1 MLLLFFSHYKFLIF
15 DQKKKKTRQILMVFI
30 SLNLFFEILQKKI
43 CFPIQNFDYGILAL
57 LWTFFAEEKDS
68 FVMWCWCDLM
78 LDDDDQTRKLFFF
91 VCLYLVFGLLIC
103 FSVSCFFIV
112 LNQKWMNE
120 SNLKQFLPVIDNE
133 WMNEILN
140 FFRPSF
146 SIQSIS

>member
-1 MLLLFFSHYKFLIF
+1 MTKKRKKLDKSWWCLSHSICFSKFYK
-15 DQKKKKTRQILMVFI
+15 
-30 SLNLFFEILQKKI
+30 KKI